1 MRLPALALF
10 IVLAFASWA
19 SAQFPDL
26 NAPCHNG
33 QCDLQRPVQAIAVP
47 ILTAPAK
54 IYRATPL
61 PVVVSK
67 APLAS
72 RNCPGGVCP
81 VPSQTLYRRQWVY
94 RR

>member
-1 MRLPALALF
+1 MRPSALALF

-19 SAQFPDL
+19 SAQIPDL
-26 NAPCHNG
+26 NSPCRNG
-33 QCDLQRPVQAIAVP
+33 QCDLQRPLQSIAVP

-61 PVVVSK
+61 PSFPSK
-67 APLAS
+67 TPTA
-72 RNCPGGVCP
+72 RRDCPGGVCP
-81 VPSQTLYRRQWVY
+81 VPSQTIYRRQWIY

>member
-1 MRLPALALF
+1 MRLPAFASF

-19 SAQFPDL
+19 SAQIPDL
-26 NAPCHNG
+26 NSPCRNG
-33 QCDLQRPVQAIAVP
+33 QCDLQRPLQSIAVP

-67 APLAS
+67 SPLAS

-81 VPSQTLYRRQWVY
+81 VPSQAVSRRYWVY